1 MKGCLDFSKQENQMS
16 KKLERDI
23 RAELVVAGLN
33 TLSSYESYLLDSV
46 TWREL
51 AQTMTRLRKA
61 IREVEA
67 LDKRQLDA
75 ENTSGN

>member
-1 MKGCLDFSKQENQMS
+1 MS
-16 KKLERDI
+16 KKSERDI
-23 RAELVVAGLN
+23 RAELVTAGLN
-33 TLSSYESYLLDSV
+33 TLSSYESYLLDNV

-67 LDKRQLDA
+67 LEKRQLNA
-75 ENTSGN
+75 ENTEED

>member
-1 MKGCLDFSKQENQMS
+1 MS

>member
-1 MKGCLDFSKQENQMS
+1 MT

-23 RAELVVAGLN
+23 RAELVAAGLN

-67 LDKRQLDA
+67 LEKRQLNS
-75 ENTSGN
+75 ENTEDD

>member
-1 MKGCLDFSKQENQMS
+1 MS
-16 KKLERDI
+16 KKSERDI
-23 RAELVVAGLN
+23 RAELVTAGLN

-67 LDKRQLDA
+67 LEKRQLNA
-75 ENTSGN
+75 ENTEED

>member
-1 MKGCLDFSKQENQMS
+1 MS

-23 RAELVVAGLN
+23 RAELVAAGLS

-67 LDKRQLDA
+67 LDKRQLNA
-75 ENTSGN
+75 ENTEDD

>member
-1 MKGCLDFSKQENQMS
+1 MS
-16 KKLERDI
+16 KKSERDI
-23 RAELVVAGLN
+23 RAELVTAGLN
-33 TLSSYESYLLDSV
+33 TLSSYESYLLDNV

-67 LDKRQLDA
+67 LEKSQLNS
-75 ENTSGN
+75 ENTEED

>member
-1 MKGCLDFSKQENQMS
+1 MN
-16 KKLERDI
+16 KKSEREI
-23 RAELVVAGLN
+23 RAELVTAGLN

-67 LDKRQLDA
+67 LEKRQLNS
-75 ENTSGN
+75 ENTEDD